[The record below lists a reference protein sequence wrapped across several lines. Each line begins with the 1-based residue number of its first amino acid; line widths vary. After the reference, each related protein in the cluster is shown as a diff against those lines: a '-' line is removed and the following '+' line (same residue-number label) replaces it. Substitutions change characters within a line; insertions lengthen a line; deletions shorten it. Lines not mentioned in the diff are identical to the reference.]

1 MKALIK
7 NVQLRNYN
15 VFIEVETQSAKDLKK
30 GQGERLICSFNLLK
44 SYDTEVLKKIMKE
57 SLGSTIEA
65 STWGEAIKTYT
76 SQDPASLFIVDFPI
90 HQFKLNV
97 A

>member
-7 NVQLRNYN
+7 NVQLKKYN
-15 VFIEVETQSAKDLKK
+15 VFIEVETQTAKDLKK

-44 SYDTEVLKKIMKE
+44 SYDTEILKKVMKE
-57 SLGSTIEA
+57 SLGTPIEA
-65 STWGEAIKTYT
+65 ATWGEAIKSYVAHDTAT
-76 SQDPASLFIVDFPI
+76 LLIVDFPI
-90 HQFKLNV
+90 NHFKLNV